1 MLRLIF
7 KTGIFL
13 LLSSSF
19 LNGSSFKIY
28 ASKGINTNT
37 LSKAQISKLFLKKTS
52 KINGQKVVVY
62 DNTEHYEEF
71 VKYFLNKTPA
81 QIHAYWMKQVFLG
94 KKVPPEKLN
103 KKEIMQKFLSKQN
116 VIIYSSQKLNAKVL
130 YEKK

>member
-7 KTGIFL
+7 KTIIFL

-28 ASKGINTNT
+28 ASKGIDTDT
-37 LSKAQISKLFLKKTS
+37 LSKSQISKLFLKKIN

-62 DNTEHYEEF
+62 DNTELYEEF
-71 VKYFLNKTPA
+71 TKYFLNKTPA

-94 KKVPPEKLN
+94 KKVPPEKLD
-103 KKEIMQKFLSKQN
+103 KKMIIEKLLKSSN
-116 VIIYSSQKLNAKVL
+116 AIIYSSQKLNAKVL